1 MARVMRYYV
10 SKLFQPQNIVPKN
23 SEVKCND
30 ITSKSQKLMMDMGI
44 IRAANNGFFYMLP
57 LGERALRKLVDVVNE
72 EMHRIDAQK
81 LVLPSLISSTLW
93 KMSGRFD
100 DAAVA
105 DELFTLKD
113 RHNKKFVL
121 SPTHEEAVT
130 DLLGSISQLSYR
142 QLPLRLYQIT
152 NKFRD
157 EMKPRFGL
165 MRAKEFLM
173 KDLYTFD
180 TSLENAKETYEAV
193 TASYKTIFNRI
204 GVKYVRVAGL
214 TGTMGGS
221 LSHEFHFPS
230 DVGEDNIFVC
240 KICGHGNNAEVFPH
254 TAQSTGKGDVNKC
267 GSCGNSSLSHV
278 QGIEVGHTFLLG
290 TRYTKPLKAQFMQ
303 RDGKPDF
310 LQMGCYGIGMTR
322 ILAAVVEC
330 LSTTSEIRWPLILAP
345 FKVCVIPP
353 KAGSKENEVASGL
366 ISSLFHLLD
375 KDPVLA
381 DDIIVDDRLELTIGR
396 RLRDTAQVGY
406 PLAVV
411 LGRQTMDQEPLLE
424 VHNFSS
430 NQQVMLSVSDAV
442 QYIVQH
448 TRLEGEPVEQSSR
461 TVHAT
466 HG

>member
-81 LVLPSLISSTLW
+81 LILPSLISSTLW

-121 SPTHEEAVT
+121 
-130 DLLGSISQLSYR
+130 I
-142 QLPLRLYQIT
+142 
-152 NKFRD
+152 
-157 EMKPRFGL
+157 
-165 MRAKEFLM
+165 
-173 KDLYTFD
+173 
-180 TSLENAKETYEAV
+180 
-193 TASYKTIFNRI
+193 
-204 GVKYVRVAGL
+204 AGL
-214 TGTMGGS
+214 TGTIGGS

-254 TAQSTGKGDVNKC
+254 TAQSTGEGDVNKC

-303 RDGKPDF
+303 RDGKPGF

-330 LSTTSEIRWPLILAP
+330 LSTTSEIRWPPILAP

-396 RLRDTAQVGY
+396 RLRDTARVGY

-411 LGRQTMDQEPLLE
+411 LGRQTMNQEPLLE

-430 NQQVMLSVSDAV
+430 NQQVLLSVSDTV